1 MITRQIFFRTIS
13 IYVAAYLVLLATIL
27 GLMYA
32 YPKPELHML
41 VNSQHMSS
49 LDTFFKYL
57 SVMAEWPLYVL
68 ALLPLLWKKY
78 KFPLFFAV
86 CELTG
91 GTTLQILKHIISY
104 DRPVSV
110 FENYPHLEL
119 PLVPGV
125 DMYHGNSFPSG
136 HASTFFMFCTCC
148 VILMAIHYIREG
160 KLRDLRTKI
169 LFNATLLL
177 LLVFAALGA
186 YSRVYLSQH
195 FVSDI
200 CVGSIIGFT
209 TPFLMLYLFRDRM
222 RRNKT
227 NNLNE
232 REQNQ

>member
-1 MITRQIFFRTIS
+1 MITRQVFLKTVSVYIGGYF
-13 IYVAAYLVLLATIL
+13 VLLATIL

-41 VNSQHMSS
+41 VNSLHTSF

-57 SVMAEWPLYVL
+57 SVLAEWPLYVL

-86 CELTG
+86 CELSG
-91 GTTLQILKHIISY
+91 GTTLQILKHIISH

-148 VILMAIHYIREG
+148 TILLAYYYSR
-160 KLRDLRTKI
+160 KKTSRNLWTQI
-169 LFNATLLL
+169 LFSTSLLL
-177 LLVFAALGA
+177 LLVFAATGA

-195 FVSDI
+195 FLSDV

-209 TPFLMLYLFRDRM
+209 TPFLMFYFFRDKILKPK
-222 RRNKT
+222 NKEIG
-227 NNLNE
+227 LK
-232 REQNQ
+232 

>member
-1 MITRQIFFRTIS
+1 MISKQVFLKTIS
-13 IYVAAYLVLLATIL
+13 IYVVAYLVLLATIL
-27 GLMYA
+27 CMMYA

-41 VNSQHMSS
+41 VNSQHTGF

-57 SVMAEWPLYVL
+57 SVLAEWPLYVL

-86 CELTG
+86 CELSG
-91 GTTLQILKHIISY
+91 GTTLQILKHIICH

-125 DMYHGNSFPSG
+125 DMYYGNSFPSG

-148 VILMAIHYIREG
+148 VIFLTFHYIREG

-169 LFNATLLL
+169 LFNVALLS

-186 YSRVYLSQH
+186 FSRVYLSQH
-195 FVSDI
+195 FLSDV

-209 TPFLMLYLFRDRM
+209 TPFLMLYLFRDRI
-222 RRNKT
+222 RRIKT
-227 NNLNE
+227 KKAK
-232 REQNQ
+232 

>member
-1 MITRQIFFRTIS
+1 
-13 IYVAAYLVLLATIL
+13 
-27 GLMYA
+27 
-32 YPKPELHML
+32 
-41 VNSQHMSS
+41 
-49 LDTFFKYL
+49 
-57 SVMAEWPLYVL
+57 
-68 ALLPLLWKKY
+68 
-78 KFPLFFAV
+78 V

-195 FVSDI
+195 FLSDI

-222 RRNKT
+222 RRNKKIQT
-227 NNLNE
+227 
-232 REQNQ
+232 